1 MYPATR
7 QALIRGVMVFVPSVV
22 ALLLLRRGVV
32 TLNRGTPLTVAG
44 IALGLGLLMLI
55 LLTIVE
61 SRGRNG
67 STVVWSVAFLSA
79 ALLCFTVFGWMM
91 YVQQVWLGLLGG
103 AVLVWLVAAVTA
115 EVSAR
120 RRATPQRP

>member
-7 QALIRGVMVFVPSVV
+7 QVLIRGVMVFVPSVV

-32 TLNRGTPLTVAG
+32 TLNRGTALTVAG

-61 SRGRNG
+61 SRGRNE

-103 AVLVWLVAAVTA
+103 AVLGGLVAAITA